1 METKPHLLVVDDDR
15 DIRNLIRDYLLE
27 HGSLHPAPKSL
38 GFGLAVARDGPGLPT
53 SPTYPRFVTA
63 TGMDLDALWP

>member
-27 HGSLHPAPKSL
+27 HGYHVSLAADGRQMHGRA
-38 GFGLAVARDGPGLPT
+38 LAN
-53 SPTYPRFVTA
+53 PRGGYA
-63 TGMDLDALWP
+63 